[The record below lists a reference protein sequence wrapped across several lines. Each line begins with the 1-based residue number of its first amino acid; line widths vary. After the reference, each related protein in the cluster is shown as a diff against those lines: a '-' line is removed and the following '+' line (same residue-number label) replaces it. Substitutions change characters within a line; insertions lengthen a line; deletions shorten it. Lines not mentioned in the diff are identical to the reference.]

1 MRAHLRLMWNQAS
14 DTVLK
19 LIKLLKWFEPSLGW
33 WPHGRTKI
41 KIRKK
46 ERSHAAYFSFTV
58 SIRSICWEILPSNF
72 VTVLFIVF
80 ATFVFHFEDNDNFFF
95 RFRPLKVFIKSF
107 FCNQKDQFADNSYI
121 LNTTPVKNGWIYHRT
136 ESTTNRTSSWWKPTN
151 QWFIETFNLNW
162 SCSLMTD
169 KKNWPGQG
177 NWLTEP

>member
-1 MRAHLRLMWNQAS
+1 MSVLIPRLKSPRIGWWRILVKLNAKNYFIWILLKINRCCRFSIKMRAHLRLMWNQAS

-72 VTVLFIVF
+72 VTVLFIAIVF
-80 ATFVFHFEDNDNFFF
+80 ATFVFHFEDNDNFF
-95 RFRPLKVFIKSF
+95 PLSTEVFIEYF
-107 FCNQKDQFADNSYI
+107 FCN
-121 LNTTPVKNGWIYHRT
+121 
-136 ESTTNRTSSWWKPTN
+136 
-151 QWFIETFNLNW
+151 
-162 SCSLMTD
+162 
-169 KKNWPGQG
+169 
-177 NWLTEP
+177 